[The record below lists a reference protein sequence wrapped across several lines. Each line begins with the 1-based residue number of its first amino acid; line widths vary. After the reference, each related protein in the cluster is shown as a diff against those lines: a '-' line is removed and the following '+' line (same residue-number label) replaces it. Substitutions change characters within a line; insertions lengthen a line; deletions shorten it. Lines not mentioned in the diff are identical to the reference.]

1 MGTVG
6 GVLQEES
13 RIAQGPGSPLEIFL
27 TFARIGVSGF
37 GGVNFWM
44 RRVIVQQ
51 KGWLTDREYLE
62 GFAMGQLV
70 PGPNVYNLAVMIGYR
85 FGGWRGA
92 MLAVAGLIGP
102 PLVIVLSLG
111 ALYQRFGGT
120 PVVQRALGGMAAVAA
135 GLILANGASLAAALP
150 KRARP
155 WILLALA
162 FAGMGLMRWP
172 FVYVMGTLGPLAIAL
187 AWKRPEA

>member
-1 MGTVG
+1 VG
-6 GVLQEES
+6 AHVGVLQEEP
-13 RIAQGPGSPLEIFL
+13 RIAQAPRAPLEIFL

-44 RRVIVQQ
+44 RRVLVRQ
-51 KGWLTDREYLE
+51 KGWLTDQEYLE

-70 PGPNVYNLAVMIGYR
+70 PGPNVYNLAVMIGHR

-102 PLVIVLSLG
+102 PLFIVLSLG

-120 PVVQRALGGMAAVAA
+120 PLVQRALGGMAAVAA
-135 GLILANGASLAAALP
+135 GLILANGVSLAAALP
-150 KRARP
+150 RRARP
-155 WILLALA
+155 WILLGLA
-162 FAGMGLMRWP
+162 FAGMGLLRWP
-172 FVYVMGTLGPLAIAL
+172 FFYVMGALGPLAIAL
-187 AWKRPEA
+187 AWIKPEG